1 MEEAVGPQGA
11 APTGAGLLQSTT
23 VDGAG
28 RWIPWLYLLTCLNNT
43 VPALVQEP
51 APGSLGTLPL

>member
-1 MEEAVGPQGA
+1 MEEALGPLGA

-28 RWIPWLYLLTCLNNT
+28 GWMPWLYLLACLNNT

-51 APGSLGTLPL
+51 APGSLGTLAL